1 MTSSRRA
8 VLTGVGVVAPIGLDA
23 ASFRRSLREGR
34 GGVHAVRSFDAS
46 ALPVRFGGEVVGFDA
61 RNYLE
66 KKDRKRLNV
75 MVRTIQF
82 AVAAAQLAMAD
93 AAVDKESLDPA
104 RFGVVFGAGTI
115 PGELEDIGPA
125 TQASLAE
132 SPDGTAGM
140 NPAARRIDLRKWGER
155 GLPSIP
161 PMWMLN
167 HVPNMLA
174 CHVSILHNAQG
185 PNNTIC
191 QTDAGGLL
199 ALGEAFRAVQ
209 RGRADLFLTGG
220 ADAKI
225 NPITLARQWLFS
237 PLSRRNDAPEKAC
250 RPFDRGRDGV
260 VLGEGGGV
268 FVLEER
274 EHARRRG
281 ARVYAEVLGFGA
293 AFDRGLTGA
302 GVVRAVRAALA
313 EAGVGP
319 GELDHVNAQGYSAAR
334 ADAVEARA
342 LREVFGP
349 SLPVFAAKSYFGN
362 AGPASGPIEL
372 AASLLAAA
380 DGLLPAT
387 LNYDEPD
394 PECPVNV
401 VREARPVQRPCFLKL
416 GFTERG
422 QCAAVVCRIQ
432 P

>member
-1 MTSSRRA
+1 MKDEQEEAAGFILQPSSFILRRA
-8 VLTGVGVVAPIGLDA
+8 VLTGVGVVTPIGLDA
-23 ASFRRSLREGR
+23 ASFRQSLRDGC
-34 GGVHAVRSFDAS
+34 GGVHTIRSFDAS

-82 AVAAAQLAMAD
+82 AMAAAHMAMAD
-93 AAVDKESLDPA
+93 AAIDRDKLDPA

-115 PGELEDIGPA
+115 PGELEDLGPA
-125 TQASLAE
+125 SLASLAE
-132 SPDGTAGM
+132 SPDAAADGTAGI
-140 NPAARRIDLRKWGER
+140 NPAARRIDLKKWGAH
-155 GLPSIP
+155 GIPSIP

-185 PNNTIC
+185 PNNTIS

-225 NPITLARQWLFS
+225 NPITLARQSLFS

-268 FVLEER
+268 LVLEEL

-281 ARVYAEVLGFGA
+281 ARIYAEVIGFGA
-293 AFDRGLTGA
+293 AFDRGRSGA

-319 GELDHVNAQGYSAAR
+319 DDLDHVNAQGYSTVQ
-334 ADAVEARA
+334 ADALEAGRCGSFSA
-342 LREVFGP
+342 LRYRFLRRNP
-349 SLPVFAAKSYFGN
+349 ISAT
-362 AGPASGPIEL
+362 PAR
-372 AASLLAAA
+372 
-380 DGLLPAT
+380 LPA
-387 LNYDEPD
+387 
-394 PECPVNV
+394 
-401 VREARPVQRPCFLKL
+401 RSSWRPACWPRPTAC
-416 GFTERG
+416 
-422 QCAAVVCRIQ
+422 CRRH
-432 P
+432 